1 MVSIKNLPTL
11 NELLVLFVCFFLFK
25 VIADMFVN
33 ICAII
38 NHTGKYC

>member
-11 NELLVLFVCFFLFK
+11 NELLVLLAVFFFLK
-25 VIADMFVN
+25 SLRIR
-33 ICAII
+33 AII